1 MSTEEI
7 AKHWLQS
14 AEEDQK
20 AAESLFESEHFHW
33 SLFLWHLTIEKTLK
47 AILTTQNQEIPF
59 THNLLQLAR
68 LSALELTKDHEQELK
83 EITSFN
89 LEARYDDYKLSFY
102 KKSTKEYAEKWVRI
116 CGGWIERLKHHL

>member
-1 MSTEEI
+1 MSVEEI
-7 AKHWLQS
+7 VKHWLQS
-14 AEEDQK
+14 AQEDRK
-20 AAESLFESEHFHW
+20 AAEALFGSGHYHW

-47 AILTTQNQEIPF
+47 ASLTKQNQEIPF

-68 LSALELTKDHEQELK
+68 LASVKLTPELETELK

-102 KKSTKEYAEKWVRI
+102 KKSTREYTEKWVRI
-116 CGGWIERLKHHL
+116 CAIWVDRLEKHV